1 MSEHNLTDADEE
13 PLYTDDNGIPMLFD
27 VVIPGDYVKAAGVLL
42 ASHKA
47 EKPSAS
53 SPSPEEIETRIQAAL
68 DAALPAATEKAAALL
83 RDSLLTELHQ
93 ALNERPA
100 EGG

>member
-1 MSEHNLTDADEE
+1 VTELDEE
-13 PLYTDDNGIPMLFD
+13 PLYTDDNGVPMLFE

-47 EKPSAS
+47 AKPAAAPSA
-53 SPSPEEIETRIQAAL
+53 EEIETRIQTAI

-83 RDSLLTELHQ
+83 RDSLLQELHQ
-93 ALNERPA
+93 ALNDDTK
-100 EGG
+100 GG

>member
-1 MSEHNLTDADEE
+1 MSDDDLNPADEE

-47 EKPSAS
+47 AKPAA
-53 SPSPEEIETRIQAAL
+53 SPSLEEIETRIQAAI

-83 RDSLLTELHQ
+83 RDSLLSELHQ
-93 ALNERPA
+93 ALSEEAER
-100 EGG
+100 G

>member
-1 MSEHNLTDADEE
+1 VTELDEE
-13 PLYTDDNGIPMLFD
+13 PLYTDDNGVPMLFD

-47 EKPSAS
+47 KAAA
-53 SPSPEEIETRIQAAL
+53 PSPEEIEARIQSAI

-83 RDSLLTELHQ
+83 RDSLLQELHQ
-93 ALNERPA
+93 ALNDDA
-100 EGG
+100 QGG